1 MNKDKLFL
9 LSVMLFYIVAGVAA
23 CAFFFFRGSSLSGN
37 EAPSLSTLYDIKP
50 ELFRSVLPE
59 TTEAPREAADTPQET
74 AGVPQETADALP
86 EASDAVSEA
95 DTVETTTEPE
105 PVYYAF
111 TTLNVDTSLNVRQ
124 EPNLDAPIIARFSP
138 GTTGYVLEQGSAW
151 SLVRSGDI
159 TGYVS
164 NEYLDFREIPKEE
177 YPAP

>member
-1 MNKDKLFL
+1 MNKDKFFL
-9 LSVMLFYIVAGVAA
+9 LSVMSFYIVAGVLA

-37 EAPSLSTLYDIKP
+37 ESFSLSALYNIKP
-50 ELFRSVLPE
+50 ELFQSLLPE
-59 TTEAPREAADTPQET
+59 MTEAPREAADAPQET
-74 AGVPQETADALP
+74 TDAPQETADALP

-95 DTVETTTEPE
+95 DPVETTPE

-138 GTTGYVLEQGSAW
+138 GTTGYVLEQGTAW

>member
-9 LSVMLFYIVAGVAA
+9 LSVMLFYIVAGVLT
-23 CAFFFFRGSSLSGN
+23 CAFFFFRSSSLSGN
-37 EAPSLSTLYDIKP
+37 EAPSLSALYDIKP

-59 TTEAPREAADTPQET
+59 TTETPLEAADAPQE
-74 AGVPQETADALP
+74 AADALP
-86 EASDAVSEA
+86 EVSDAVSET
-95 DTVETTTEPE
+95 DPVETTPE

-111 TTLNVDTSLNVRQ
+111 TTLNNVISLNVRQ
-124 EPNLDAPIIARFSP
+124 EPSLDAPIIARFSP

-164 NEYLDFREIPKEE
+164 NEYLNFREIPKEE